1 MSKNVNELTAGQI
14 IGLLKLRR
22 KIDGLDRKRSAL
34 VAQLDK
40 IAHGERASGN
50 IARQHRPARRKAG
63 ARKSRMRE
71 ALVAVLGQAG
81 KPLKVPAIHQ
91 ALVARHFLMKSKDP
105 KKLIGVRLYTDRK
118 TFRKVKPG
126 CFTLRKK

>member
-1 MSKNVNELTAGQI
+1 
-14 IGLLKLRR
+14 
-22 KIDGLDRKRSAL
+22 
-34 VAQLDK
+34 
-40 IAHGERASGN
+40 
-50 IARQHRPARRKAG
+50 
-63 ARKSRMRE
+63 MRE

-126 CFTLRKK
+126 YFTLRKK